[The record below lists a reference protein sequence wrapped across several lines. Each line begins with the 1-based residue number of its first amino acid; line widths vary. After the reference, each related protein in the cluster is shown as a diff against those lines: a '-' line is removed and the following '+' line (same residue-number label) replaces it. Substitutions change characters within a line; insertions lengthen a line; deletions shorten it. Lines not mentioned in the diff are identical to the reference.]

1 MSNAIQASLQKLNNA
16 VQNLESAVVS
26 IDARKAA
33 KPAKAS
39 VGAGQE
45 DLFSAGGSGK
55 AAGNANNL
63 NVRQLAGRLD
73 AAINQVEK
81 ILKEGRG

>member
-1 MSNAIQASLQKLNNA
+1 MSSAIQASLQKLNNA
-16 VQNLESAVVS
+16 VQHLESAVVS
-26 IDARKAA
+26 IDAKKSRAPKTAA
-33 KPAKAS
+33 GP
-39 VGAGQE
+39 QD
-45 DLFSAGGSGK
+45 DLFSTAPAGK

-73 AAINQVEK
+73 AAINQVEQ